1 MSKCYVVGIDGSEG
15 GVRAAKFAAED
26 AKAAGATLKIIH
38 VLEWSAYSFL
48 TPEELEQRHKRR
60 EEDLT
65 KAKTAILNPL
75 VSALG
80 DYGIQIDAVVK
91 YGNIA
96 ETLVNYGKE
105 SNATHIFV
113 GRHGGSKLSNR
124 IFGSVPANL
133 VQIADVPVTVV
144 P

>member
-1 MSKCYVVGIDGSEG
+1 MSNCFVVGIDGSEG
-15 GVRAAKFAAED
+15 SVRAAKFAAED
-26 AKAAGATLKIIH
+26 AKAAGAALKIIH

-48 TPEELEQRHKRR
+48 TAEELEERHKRR
-60 EEDLT
+60 AEDLT
-65 KAKTAILNPL
+65 KAESAILNPL
-75 VSALG
+75 LAKLG

-96 ETLVNYGKE
+96 ETLVNYANETK
-105 SNATHIFV
+105 ATHIFI